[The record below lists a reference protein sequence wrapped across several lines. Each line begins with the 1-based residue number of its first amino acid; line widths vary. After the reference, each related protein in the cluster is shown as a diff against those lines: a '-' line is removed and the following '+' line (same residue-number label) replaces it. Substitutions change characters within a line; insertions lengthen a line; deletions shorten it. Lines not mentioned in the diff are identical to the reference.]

1 MLPPVLVAGLDARSL
16 VLEAS
21 VLRRDGHQVEALA
34 SGRELLGALP
44 GSGVRLVVLG
54 PHLPDF
60 TLTELIGRIRQDPS
74 ARNVSILTLVPA
86 AEPAEMD
93 AAALLAGANAV
104 LRRPLDT
111 ARLDAWVAKLLS
123 VPRRI
128 QARVPVQGQVVGTP
142 REKPSEHF
150 VGLSRN
156 LSVNGM
162 LLASPVRLAERPDVE
177 LTMTLP
183 RSTPLHALGRIV
195 RDAPE
200 VAWPYLGYGIEFL
213 YLPDDTLDA
222 LVTLVNVETVPPP
235 EPSPDGRYAIHS
247 TLRREGWIYEILEP
261 VSSGDEWQVEIRRA
275 PRESWR
281 PGHGG
286 PYYVVSGVSRAV
298 ALETAREFVARHG

>member
-1 MLPPVLVAGLDARSL
+1 MLPPVFVAGLDVRSL

-21 VLRRDGHQVEALA
+21 VLRRDGHVVEDVA

-54 PHLPDF
+54 PNLPDLP
-60 TLTELIGRIRQDPS
+60 LTELIRRIRRDPE
-74 ARNVSILTLVPA
+74 ARNISILTLVPA
-86 AEPAEMD
+86 AEPAGLD
-93 AAALLAGANAV
+93 GAALEAGSNAV

-128 QARVPVQGQVVGTP
+128 QARVPVHGQVVGTP

-162 LLASPVRLAERPDVE
+162 LLASPVRLAEGPDVE
-177 LTMTLP
+177 LTMTMP
-183 RSTPLHALGRIV
+183 RTTPLHALGRVV

-222 LVTLVNVETVPPP
+222 LVSLVNRETPPPP
-235 EPSPDGRYAIHS
+235 EPEADERHAIHS
-247 TLRREGWIYEILEP
+247 TLRREGWIYELLEP
-261 VSSGDEWQVEIRRA
+261 MPTADGWQVEIRRS

-281 PGHGG
+281 PGRGG
-286 PYYVVSGVSRAV
+286 PFYVVSGVSRAV
-298 ALETAREFVARHG
+298 ALESAREFVSRHG